1 MKPLL
6 DDMVQDDPSKR
17 PSMNEVVK
25 RFEEIVQGLTQW
37 KLRSRIVPRMKYF
50 SQRIQSH
57 FHIVSHWKR
66 KLTYIM
72 NKTPAIPTIS

>member
-17 PSMNEVVK
+17 PDMNEVVK

-37 KLRSRIVPRMKYF
+37 KLRSRTVPRMKYF
-50 SQRIQSH
+50 SQRMQTH
-57 FHIVSHWKR
+57 FEFFSHWKR
-66 KLTYIM
+66 KLTYIL
-72 NKTPAIPTIS
+72 NKTPAIPTIP